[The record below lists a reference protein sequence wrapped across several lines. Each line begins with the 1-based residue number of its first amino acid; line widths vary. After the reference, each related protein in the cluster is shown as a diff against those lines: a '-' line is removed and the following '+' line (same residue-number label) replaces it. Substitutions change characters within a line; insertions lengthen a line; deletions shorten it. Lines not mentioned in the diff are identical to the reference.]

1 MPDNEATETTFGEE
15 LKRHR
20 LLREVSLESIASATK
35 ISVRH
40 LQELERGDTKR
51 LPAPVFT
58 RGFIRAYAG
67 FLGLDAEEMV
77 NAYLSEIGA
86 ASRTHPPG
94 ASARTTRGPSARMV
108 VLAVVAAAVAILI
121 AAGVWRYAHRARPA
135 AVRPAQ
141 LPPVSLSP
149 HIRLVP
155 PASETAA
162 PAPGA
167 EVSAPGG
174 ASTAPAPAPAPVAA
188 RPESSPAASAPA
200 SAAADPLSLSVR
212 LDADCWGEVFGDERR
227 LFSGIFRRGDDR
239 TFEARKN
246 FRVTFGNAGAARL
259 SLNGRALPPLGKAG
273 EVVRNVRLDPDR
285 IQEIL
290 SGRG

>member
-1 MPDNEATETTFGEE
+1 MPDNEAPETTFGEE

-40 LQELERGDTKR
+40 LQELERGDLKR

-67 FLGLDAEEMV
+67 FLGLDPEEMV
-77 NAYLSEIGA
+77 NAYLSELGVTSRAPAPGA
-86 ASRTHPPG
+86 AP
-94 ASARTTRGPSARMV
+94 ARTTRAPSARLV

-121 AAGVWRYAHRARPA
+121 AAGVWRHAHRARPA
-135 AVRPAQ
+135 AARPAQ

-149 HIRLVP
+149 HIRMVP

-162 PAPGA
+162 PPNPRTPAAPPGPPPA
-167 EVSAPGG
+167 APE
-174 ASTAPAPAPAPVAA
+174 PAPVRPALGPGVPGPA
-188 RPESSPAASAPA
+188 RPDA
-200 SAAADPLSLSVR
+200 LSLSVR
-212 LDADCWGEVFGDERR
+212 LEADCWGEIFGDERR

-246 FRVTFGNAGAARL
+246 FRVTFGNAGAARI
-259 SLNGRALPPLGKAG
+259 SVNGRALPPLGKDG
-273 EVVRNVRLDPDR
+273 EVVRNVRLDADR
-285 IQEIL
+285 VQEIL

>member
-40 LQELERGDTKR
+40 LQELERGDLKR

-67 FLGLDAEEMV
+67 FLGLDPDEMV

-86 ASRTHPPG
+86 AARNQSSG
-94 ASARTTRGPSARMV
+94 APARTTRRPSPRVV

-121 AAGVWRYAHRARPA
+121 VAGIWRYAHRARPA
-135 AVRPAQ
+135 GARPAQ

-162 PAPGA
+162 TSPRVEAPSPGPTPAP
-167 EVSAPGG
+167 
-174 ASTAPAPAPAPVAA
+174 PAPA
-188 RPESSPAASAPA
+188 RPESPSAVAASVSVPA
-200 SAAADPLSLSVR
+200 SSDALSLSVR

-227 LFSGIFRRGDDR
+227 LFSGLFRRGDDR

-259 SLNGRALPPLGKAG
+259 SLNGRALPPLGKTG
-273 EVVRNVRLDPDR
+273 EVIRNVRLDPDR
-285 IQEIL
+285 VQEIL

>member
-1 MPDNEATETTFGEE
+1 MPDHDAPETTFGEE

-40 LQELERGDTKR
+40 LQELERGDLKR

-67 FLGLDAEEMV
+67 FLGLDPEEMV

-86 ASRTHPPG
+86 ASRTQPLGDP
-94 ASARTTRGPSARMV
+94 SRTTRGPSARMV
-108 VLAVVAAAVAILI
+108 VLAVVAIAVAVLI
-121 AAGVWRYAHRARPA
+121 AAGVWRYAHRGRPA
-135 AVRPAQ
+135 AARPAQ

-162 PAPGA
+162 PPRPETPAA
-167 EVSAPGG
+167 AT
-174 ASTAPAPAPAPVAA
+174 TAATPVAA
-188 RPESSPAASAPA
+188 RPDSPPAPPAAASAPA
-200 SAAADPLSLSVR
+200 DSLSLSVR

-227 LFSGIFRRGDDR
+227 LFSGLFRRGDDR

-259 SLNGRALPPLGKAG
+259 SLNGRALPPLGKTG
-273 EVVRNVRLDPDR
+273 EVVRNLRLDPDR
-285 IQEIL
+285 VQEIL

>member
-1 MPDNEATETTFGEE
+1 MPDNEAPETTFGEE

-40 LQELERGDTKR
+40 LQELERGDLKR

-58 RGFIRAYAG
+58 RGFIRAYAD
-67 FLGLDAEEMV
+67 FLGLDPEEMV
-77 NAYLSEIGA
+77 NAYLSEIGV
-86 ASRTHPPG
+86 ASRTPPDG
-94 ASARTTRGPSARMV
+94 AALRTTRAPAARLV

-121 AAGVWRYAHRARPA
+121 AAGIWRHAHRARPSA
-135 AVRPAQ
+135 TRPAQ

-149 HIRLVP
+149 HIRQVP

-162 PAPGA
+162 TPSSRAPVPAPG
-167 EVSAPGG
+167 
-174 ASTAPAPAPAPVAA
+174 PAPSPASSRAA
-188 RPESSPAASAPA
+188 SVPAASAPVSA
-200 SAAADPLSLSVR
+200 SGDSLSLSVR
-212 LDADCWGEVFGDERR
+212 LEADCWGEIFGDERR
-227 LFSGIFRRGDDR
+227 LFSGILRRGDDR

-246 FRVTFGNAGAARL
+246 FRVTFGNAGAARI
-259 SLNGRALPPLGKAG
+259 SLNGRALPPLGRAG
-273 EVVRNVRLDPDR
+273 EVVRNLRLDPDR
-285 IQEIL
+285 VQEIL

>member
-40 LQELERGDTKR
+40 LQELERGDLKR

-67 FLGLDAEEMV
+67 FLGLDPEEMV

-86 ASRTHPPG
+86 ASRAQPSG
-94 ASARTTRGPSARMV
+94 APSRTTRGPSARMV

-121 AAGVWRYAHRARPA
+121 AAGIWRYAHRARPA
-135 AVRPAQ
+135 AARPAQ

-149 HIRLVP
+149 HIRIV

-162 PAPGA
+162 APPRA
-167 EVSAPGG
+167 E
-174 ASTAPAPAPAPVAA
+174 APAPVG
-188 RPESSPAASAPA
+188 SPAASAASRPETPAVASTSA
-200 SAAADPLSLSVR
+200 SAASDSLSLSVR
-212 LDADCWGEVFGDERR
+212 LDADSWGEVFGDERR
-227 LFSGIFRRGDDR
+227 LFSGLFRRGDER
-239 TFEARKN
+239 TFEARRN

-259 SLNGRALPPLGKAG
+259 SLNGRALPPLGKTG
-273 EVVRNVRLDPDR
+273 EVVRNLRLDPDR
-285 IQEIL
+285 VQEIL